1 MRFTILRALKEKNVG
16 TVVHLIRGV
25 GGKALS
31 TLKWESGLRG
41 ADFVRIRPP
50 RKLKNKV
57 RL

>member
-1 MRFTILRALKEKNVG
+1 M
-16 TVVHLIRGV
+16 HLIRGV

-57 RL
+57 RLYESNLLVVNSHL

>member
-1 MRFTILRALKEKNVG
+1 MKEKNVG

-50 RKLKNKV
+50 RKVKNNKV
-57 RL
+57 GF